1 MKKVLLL
8 SIVLFLAAC
17 ERPTLDIRQELL
29 TTLKAQRSF
38 AVEETFVWN
47 RFASLN
53 NAPWNAFIE
62 INNTIEFENNRYFV
76 VHSLDEETNT
86 NRVIDR
92 TLFEAASYK
101 NIYSRNAAIRID
113 QRWYNIDLPLINA
126 IGLGSFDPVLVVSE
140 LLFNNIELYY
150 KTDTGVTGDIASY
163 RIAVVTISDTLFERL
178 FEHSAAPYVDVP
190 YAYNVTAEIRFNDA
204 YEVTDIVFDLSR
216 LIRQYR
222 DYYIVQQGAVFNSL
236 SGQFSLSYS
245 AYDAVNVSQLP
256 LGMSL
261 QPSTTSLTIESEAL
275 TSSTLVQPTF
285 TTLIDPNSGEREV
298 LVTVAFDQIGRLA
311 LVELLGVKDGN
322 QVVFEQRQVVPVG
335 PDNNVVFKSIANANN
350 LDALYVSV
358 RYLERQSAT
367 VIFETLDLTT
377 GLKAYLTN

>member
-8 SIVLFLAAC
+8 GLVVFLAAC
-17 ERPTLDIRQELL
+17 ETPTLDIRQELL

-38 AVEETFVWN
+38 AVEETFVWD

-53 NAPWNAFIE
+53 NAPWNTFIE
-62 INNTIEFENNRYFV
+62 LNNTIEFENNRYFV
-76 VHSLDEETNT
+76 VHNLDEETNT

-150 KTDTGVTGDIASY
+150 KSDAGVTGDIASY

-178 FEHSAAPYVDVP
+178 FEHSAAPYVDIP

-204 YEVTDIVFDLSR
+204 YEVTDIVFDLNR

-222 DYYIVQQGAVFNSL
+222 DYYVVQQGAVFNSL

-245 AYDAVNVSQLP
+245 AYNEVNVSQLP
-256 LGMSL
+256 LGVSL
-261 QPSTTSLTIESEAL
+261 QPSSTILTIVNEAL
-275 TSSTLVQPTF
+275 AFSTLVQPTF
-285 TTLIDPNSGEREV
+285 TTLLDANSGEQV
-298 LVTVAFDQIGRLA
+298 VIVTVAFEQVGRLA
-311 LVELLGVKDGN
+311 LVELLGVKDDA
-322 QVVFEQRQVVPVG
+322 QVVFEQRQIAPTG
-335 PDNNVVFKSIANANN
+335 PDTNVVFKAIANANS

-367 VIFETLDLTT
+367 VIFETLDLTPS
-377 GLKAYLTN
+377 LKAHLTN